1 MNQATKTIGDITM
14 YCLGGCGINVGAT
27 LEAYRGQTEPGM
39 ATLSNVYVDTSRSNL
54 KPGIPEDKVYIIRND
69 ETTDGSGKERSWLAA
84 PIMKHTKDILQKH
97 APGYMNIILSSLSGG
112 SGAVIAA
119 AIANELMQRNIPFIM
134 IGVGVSDSGTE
145 IANTKDSIRTFE
157 GLVRANKKS
166 LPVAYFENSP
176 TKPASSVDEEIIELV
191 SATAL
196 IFSRQNEGMD
206 TRDLHNFL
214 NVEARTPHSAQVVGI
229 EVFAGKLDKEDHA
242 TTVTVASAIVNKDSR
257 GIDFILPYTTYGVMP
272 TGTDESMYSKEQ
284 VHLVTKS
291 YPFNAIQQRLNGHL
305 EEIERAAQA
314 STAQSQ
320 LLDGDEEF
328 AGGFLAL

>member
-1 MNQATKTIGDITM
+1 MNQATNIVGDITM
-14 YCLGGCGINVGAT
+14 YCLGGCGINVGAP
-27 LEAYRGQTEPGM
+27 LESYRGETEPGL

-97 APGYMNIILSSLSGG
+97 PPGYMNIILSSLSGG

-119 AIANELMQRNIPFIM
+119 SIANELMQQGIPFIM

-145 IANTKDSIRTFE
+145 ISNTKDALRTFE
-157 GLVRANKKS
+157 GLVRSNKKS

-176 TKPASSVDEEIIELV
+176 TKPASAVDAEITELV
-191 SATAL
+191 SAISL

-229 EVFAGKLDKEDHA
+229 EAYAGKLLKEEHA
-242 TTVTVASAIVNKDSR
+242 TTVTVASAVVNKDSR

-272 TGTDESMYSKEQ
+272 TNTDESMVCKDQ

-291 YPFNAIQQRLNGHL
+291 YPFNEIQRRLNMHL
-305 EEIERAAQA
+305 DEIEKAAKA

-320 LLDGDEEF
+320 LLDGEEEF
-328 AGGFLAL
+328 VGGFLAL